1 MHFEFPHVSEI
12 PQKQKV
18 QRESGTNSELP
29 VIQKK
34 VIRQF
39 PQKKPVAVDS
49 SQSKPRLS
57 KDILAGV
64 SVT

>member
-1 MHFEFPHVSEI
+1 MHVQFPHVSDF

-18 QRESGTNSELP
+18 QQESGTNSELP
-29 VIQKK
+29 VSQKK

-39 PQKKPVAVDS
+39 LQKKPVAVDK

-64 SVT
+64 SAT